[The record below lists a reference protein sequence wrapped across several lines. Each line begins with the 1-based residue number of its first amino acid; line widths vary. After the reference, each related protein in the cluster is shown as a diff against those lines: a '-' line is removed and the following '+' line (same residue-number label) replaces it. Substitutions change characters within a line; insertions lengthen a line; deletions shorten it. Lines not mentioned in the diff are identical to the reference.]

1 MKNLRQ
7 AVTAG
12 LNGVVSTGVDVGSL
26 VLLHGVMHVPVAAA
40 AFGASAVGGVTNFV
54 MNKYIAFQ
62 DHSKVTKRQLAR
74 FGAVALVTACML
86 ALLMQVIAV
95 WLGVQYIV
103 AKLICAAIVFFVW
116 TYPAQRKLVFKKP
129 SSRAGASASHS
140 FAHA

>member
-7 AVTAG
+7 VVTAG

-40 AFGASAVGGVTNFV
+40 AFGASAAGGVANFV

-86 ALLMQVIAV
+86 ALLMQIIAV
-95 WLGVQYIV
+95 WLGVQYIA
-103 AKLICAAIVFFVW
+103 AKLVCAAIVFVVW
-116 TYPAQRKLVFKKP
+116 TYPAQRRLVFKPP
-129 SSRAGASASHS
+129 SSRRASASNS